1 MSLTKVTYSMIN
13 GPTINPVD
21 YGASTASTD
30 NTAAIQA
37 ALDAAAALG
46 GAIVQLPAGTFT
58 IAGTLTV
65 GSNTKFCGV
74 SLGFGVYSSTVLNYT
89 GSGVA
94 IQIGDPALT
103 NGYYSKLQGFK
114 LINGGATVGTTVG
127 IYIRCTQTEIE
138 DVTVMTGPTVGF
150 NDGIKTDYTSTTF
163 THIMRRVYVY
173 GCGTGFYLRKV
184 NNVVLDA
191 CFIESNGT
199 GVYIVDA
206 TNVSL
211 VNGCVLECFG
221 DIPRGAETATS
232 ACIEAVGVTGLTV
245 RDWYSEVAANATTA
259 IGQQFARLTNVNG
272 GCIDS
277 GYMYTQG
284 DNSITYPLIELK
296 DANVKNFAITNNSF
310 NRLGTD
316 AYAVGASGGGSV
328 ANVWVANNQYTSNA
342 YDYNHQ
348 WTPTVLIGGSSTGI
362 TYGTQSGIWWRDGKS
377 LTVSGIIELTSKG
390 SGTGIVTIG
399 GLPLPMMRRLTGNCF
414 GELMVSS
421 ATALSVAQSFC
432 RISSAASVLRLQY
445 RLTSSV
451 NEVAY
456 TDTEL
461 SNTSVIQFQITYPIE
476 VS

>member
-21 YGASTASTD
+21 YGASTSSSD

-37 ALDAAAALG
+37 ALDAAADAG
-46 GAIVQLPAGTFT
+46 GAIVQLPAGEFT

-65 GSNTKFCGV
+65 GSNIKFCGV
-74 SLGFGVYSSTVLNYT
+74 SMGYGSYSSTVLKYT

-94 IQIGDPALT
+94 IQIGA
-103 NGYYSKLQGFK
+103 GAFASGFYSKLQGFK
-114 LINGGATVGTTVG
+114 LINGGATAGSTVG
-127 IYIRCTQTEIE
+127 IYIRATQTEIE
-138 DVTVMTGPTVGF
+138 DVTVMTGATVGF
-150 NDGIKTDYTSTTF
+150 NDGIKTDYTDTTF

-191 CFIESNGT
+191 CFIESNNT
-199 GVYIVDA
+199 GVFIVDA
-206 TNVSL
+206 TNISL

-232 ACIEAVGVTGLTV
+232 CCIEASGVTGLTV
-245 RDWYSEVAANATTA
+245 RDWYSEVAASATTA
-259 IGQQFARLTNVNG
+259 IGQQFARLANVNG

-284 DNSITYPLIELK
+284 DNSIAYPLIELQ

-316 AYAVGASGGGSV
+316 AYVVGASGGGNV
-328 ANVWVANNQYTSNA
+328 ANVWVANNFYTANS
-342 YDYNHQ
+342 YDYNPH

-362 TYGTQSGIWWRDGKS
+362 TYSSQLGDWWREGNS
-377 LTVSGIIELTSKG
+377 IVVSGQITLSSKG
-390 SGTGIVTIG
+390 SGTGVVTVG
-399 GLPLPMMRRLTGNCF
+399 GLPLPMQRRLNAQCF
-414 GELMVSS
+414 GVLMVSD
-421 ATALSVAQSFC
+421 ATALSASQTFC
-432 RISSAASVLRLQY
+432 RATTNSSELRLQY
-445 RLTSSV
+445 RLTSSA

-456 TDTEL
+456 TNAEL
-461 SNTSVIQFQITYPIE
+461 SDTSTIQFQITYPIE
-476 VS
+476 P

>member
-21 YGASTASTD
+21 YGASTSSAD

-37 ALDAAAALG
+37 ALDAAAAAG

-74 SLGFGVYSSTVLNYT
+74 SLGFGVYSSTVLSYT

-94 IQIGDPALT
+94 IQIGA
-103 NGYYSKLQGFK
+103 GGFASGFYSKLQGFK
-114 LINGGATVGTTVG
+114 LVNGGSTVGTTVG
-127 IYIRCTQTEIE
+127 IYIRATQTEIE

-150 NDGIKTDYTSTTF
+150 ADGIKTDYTSTTF

-245 RDWYSEVAANATTA
+245 RDWYSEVAANATA
-259 IGQQFARLTNVNG
+259 PIGQQFARLQNVNG
-272 GCIDS
+272 GCIDA
-277 GYMYTQG
+277 GYMYTEG
-284 DNSITYPLIELK
+284 SNSVAYPLIELK
-296 DANVKNFAITNNSF
+296 DANVKNFAVTNNSF

-316 AYAVGASGGGSV
+316 AYVVSASGGGSV
-328 ANVWVANNQYTSNA
+328 ANIWVANNKYTSNA

-377 LTVSGIIELTSKG
+377 LTVSGSIALTSKG

-414 GELMVSS
+414 GTLLMGNISQS
-421 ATALSVAQSFC
+421 TAQSHC
-432 RISSAASVLRLQY
+432 RAASNSSELRLQY
-445 RLTSSV
+445 RLTSASG
-451 NEVAY
+451 EVAY
-456 TDTEL
+456 ADTDLT
-461 SNTSVIQFQITYPIE
+461 NTTTIQFQITYPIE
-476 VS
+476 IS